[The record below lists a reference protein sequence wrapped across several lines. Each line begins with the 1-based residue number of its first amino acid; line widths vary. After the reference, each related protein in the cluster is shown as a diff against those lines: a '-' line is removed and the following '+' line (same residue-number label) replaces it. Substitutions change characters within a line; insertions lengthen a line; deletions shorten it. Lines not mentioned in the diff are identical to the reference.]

1 MKHLFAISG
10 STKTNS
16 SNEKILAFISDQF
29 KEEANIEIYSCLKEL
44 PYFEPGLNED
54 QLPEKVKE
62 FLSKINAADAILIST
77 PEYVFSLPGIL
88 KNALEWTVASTV
100 LSDKAVGI
108 IVAAASGE
116 KAFESLE
123 LIMSTLTQ
131 SSIVMERKL
140 LIKGIGKYIDG
151 SGQITD
157 KNIKAQLISL
167 TKHLLS

>member
-29 KEEANIEIYSCLKEL
+29 KDEANIEIYSCLKEL

-54 QLPEKVKE
+54 QLPEEVKK
-62 FLSKINAADAILIST
+62 FLLKINAADAILIST

-131 SSIVMERKL
+131 SSIAMERKL
-140 LIKGIGKYIDG
+140 LIKGIGKYFDG
-151 SGQITD
+151 SGQIID

>member
-88 KNALEWTVASTV
+88 KNGLEWTVASTV

-131 SSIVMERKL
+131 SPIAPERKL

>member
-88 KNALEWTVASTV
+88 KNGLEWTVASTV